1 MLRAI
6 ITNPQLHRSLQSPD
20 VAGRRSVQLPVPT
33 VAAPQQMQQVQVPL
47 ATVLNTIFALSGQ
60 AVRESGEGID
70 EEASELPSYLLG
82 DDGNFVVDPDN
93 PDDRL
98 ALVAHLFR
106 VSEEA
111 QRHFPRTGRS
121 NAGARPVNS
130 RFHEADGELDECEE
144 WARDAG
150 IIQ

>member
-6 ITNPQLHRSLQSPD
+6 ITNPQLQQALQSSG
-20 VAGRRSVQLPVPT
+20 VAGRPSVQLPIPIA
-33 VAAPQQMQQVQVPL
+33 AAPQQMQQVQLPL
-47 ATVLNTIFALSGQ
+47 AAVLNTIFALSGQ
-60 AVRESGEGID
+60 AVRESGEAFGED
-70 EEASELPSYLLG
+70 ASELPSYLLG
-82 DDGNFVVDPDN
+82 DDGNFLVDPDN
-93 PDDRL
+93 PDDRA

-111 QRHFPRTGRS
+111 QRHLPLTGRLK
-121 NAGARPVNS
+121 AGARPVNS
-130 RFHEADGELDECEE
+130 RPHEADGELDECEE